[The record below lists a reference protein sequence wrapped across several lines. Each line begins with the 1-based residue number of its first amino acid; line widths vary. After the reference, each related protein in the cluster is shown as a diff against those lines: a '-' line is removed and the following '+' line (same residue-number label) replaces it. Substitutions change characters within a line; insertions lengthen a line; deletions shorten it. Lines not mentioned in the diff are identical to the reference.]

1 MQQGEPVKQQ
11 ESVNQQGAVSKEEA
25 VKKKQGFVIMDRLI
39 SIVDFVRMLST
50 RRDVVESIRVIIVA
64 VPIQVGLVMSQC

>member
-1 MQQGEPVKQQ
+1 MKQQ

-64 VPIQVGLVMSQC
+64 VPIQVDLVMSQC